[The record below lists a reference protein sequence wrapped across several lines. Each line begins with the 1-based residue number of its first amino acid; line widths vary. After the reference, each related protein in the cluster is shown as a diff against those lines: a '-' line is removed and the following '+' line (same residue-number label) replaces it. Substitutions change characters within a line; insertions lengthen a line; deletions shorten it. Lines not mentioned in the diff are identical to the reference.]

1 MMPSEP
7 TLKLPAARQ
16 AFAESLL
23 QDVSYSLR
31 SLARSPGFTIVTL
44 LTLALGIGA
53 NSAMFSVVHGVVLAT
68 LPYPDANRLVFLWQT
83 RAGVSQLD
91 PSEPNFEDW
100 QRSSRSFEQMSAVV
114 FHNFNLSAPGLASHL
129 LGIRGSAAFLA
140 TLKVAPA
147 LGRDLNSTDDQ
158 PNASPV
164 ALISDRVWK
173 ERLGGSPR
181 ALGSA
186 LVLDGRTYTVVGVLP
201 PRFRFLEDTDV
212 VTALHPQMPAI
223 YADRSVDSIA
233 VVARLRPGVTA
244 TQAESELNSI
254 QQELDRHYP
263 DADHG
268 MGVAVWSFK
277 KMLVGDVEATL
288 LLLFGAVTLVLL
300 IACANVAN
308 LFLVRAKMR
317 EREFA
322 VRAALGASR
331 ARMVR
336 QVLTESLLLASAGGA
351 LGIAVAASALR
362 LLLAAIPGTLPREE
376 NIGLQWP
383 VLAFTLLIAVA
394 VGILFGVV
402 PALRSAR
409 SDVQSALQHGTRG
422 ATGRSRGVASQFVVL
437 QFALTLVLL
446 TGAGLLLRSIRELWR
461 VNPGFEAR
469 HLISFRVELAPSNT
483 GTPEQ
488 TRTAYQQLLNRIRN
502 IPGVEAADL
511 TNLLPLAGG
520 DNSGPFW
527 IGSTQSTSLPDAP
540 HALYFWTGPDYLRT
554 MGIPLLRGRFFSPA
568 DQLGTAKV
576 VVVDQVLANTFFP
589 NEDPVGKTLT
599 VGHWGTA
606 RIVGVAGHLRHWG
619 LDDAGTY
626 NPRQIYIPAYQLP
639 DFMVSDFFRNL
650 SILVRSP
657 LPSSNLIPAIRNAV
671 YASAPNQPVYDIKT
685 IEDIER
691 ESMASRRLPILIL
704 GVFAGLA
711 LLLASVGIYGVVSYS
726 AAQRLREIGIRMALG
741 AGRDDIFRMVLG
753 QGFQMAAIGIVA
765 GVSAAV
771 VLTRILPSFSHLLFG
786 VAKNDP
792 LTLAAV
798 SSGMTVIALA
808 ACYIPARR
816 AMRTDPMAS
825 LRCE

>member
-1 MMPSEP
+1 
-7 TLKLPAARQ
+7 
-16 AFAESLL
+16 
-23 QDVSYSLR
+23 
-31 SLARSPGFTIVTL
+31 
-44 LTLALGIGA
+44 
-53 NSAMFSVVHGVVLAT
+53 
-68 LPYPDANRLVFLWQT
+68 
-83 RAGVSQLD
+83 
-91 PSEPNFEDW
+91 
-100 QRSSRSFEQMSAVV
+100 
-114 FHNFNLSAPGLASHL
+114 
-129 LGIRGSAAFLA
+129 
-140 TLKVAPA
+140 
-147 LGRDLNSTDDQ
+147 
-158 PNASPV
+158 
-164 ALISDRVWK
+164 
-173 ERLGGSPR
+173 
-181 ALGSA
+181 
-186 LVLDGRTYTVVGVLP
+186 
-201 PRFRFLEDTDV
+201 
-212 VTALHPQMPAI
+212 
-223 YADRSVDSIA
+223 
-233 VVARLRPGVTA
+233 
-244 TQAESELNSI
+244 
-254 QQELDRHYP
+254 
-263 DADHG
+263 
-268 MGVAVWSFK
+268 
-277 KMLVGDVEATL
+277 
-288 LLLFGAVTLVLL
+288 
-300 IACANVAN
+300 
-308 LFLVRAKMR
+308 
-317 EREFA
+317 
-322 VRAALGASR
+322 
-331 ARMVR
+331 
-336 QVLTESLLLASAGGA
+336 
-351 LGIAVAASALR
+351 
-362 LLLAAIPGTLPREE
+362 
-376 NIGLQWP
+376 
-383 VLAFTLLIAVA
+383 
-394 VGILFGVV
+394 
-402 PALRSAR
+402 LRSAR

-437 QFALTLVLL
+437 QFALTLILL

-469 HLISFRVELAPSNT
+469 QLISFRVELAPSNT

-576 VVVDQVLANTFFP
+576 VIVDQVLANTFFP

-606 RIVGVAGHLRHWG
+606 RIVGVAGHVRHWG

>member
-1 MMPSEP
+1 MPSEP
-7 TLKLPAARQ
+7 ALTLSAARH
-16 AFAESLL
+16 AFAEGLL
-23 QDVSYSLR
+23 QDVGYGLR
-31 SLARSPGFTIVTL
+31 SLVRSPGFTIVTL

-53 NSAMFSVVHGVVLAT
+53 NSAMFSVVHGVVLAS

-100 QRSSRSFEQMSAVV
+100 QRSSRSFEHMSAVV
-114 FHNFNLSAPGLASHL
+114 FHNFNLSAPGPASHL

-140 TLKVAPA
+140 TLKIAPA
-147 LGRDLNSTDDQ
+147 LGRDLTSADDQ
-158 PNASPV
+158 PDASPV
-164 ALISDRVWK
+164 ALVSDRVWR
-173 ERLGGSPR
+173 EQLGGNPR

-201 PRFRFLEDTDV
+201 PRFRFFEDTDV
-212 VTALHPQMPAI
+212 VTALRPQMPAI
-223 YADRSVDSIA
+223 YADRSVDSLA
-233 VVARLRPGVTA
+233 VIARLKTGVTQN
-244 TQAESELNSI
+244 QAESELNSI
-254 QQELDRHYP
+254 QEELDRRYP
-263 DADHG
+263 DADRG
-268 MGVAVWSFK
+268 MGVAVWPIK
-277 KMLVGDVEATL
+277 KMMVGSVEGTL
-288 LLLFGAVTLVLL
+288 FLLFGAVTLVLL

-308 LFLVRAKMR
+308 LLLVRAKMR
-317 EREFA
+317 EREFG

-331 ARMVR
+331 GRVVR
-336 QVLTESLLLASAGGA
+336 QVLTESVLLALAGGA
-351 LGIAVAASALR
+351 LGIAVAAAALH

-376 NIGLQWP
+376 NIRLHWP
-383 VLAFTLLIAVA
+383 VLAFTLLTALGVA
-394 VGILFGVV
+394 ILFGIA
-402 PALRSAR
+402 PAFRSAR
-409 SDVQSALQHGTRG
+409 ADVQSALQQGTRG
-422 ATGRSRGVASQFVVL
+422 ATGNRRGVLSQFVVL

-446 TGAGLLLRSIRELWR
+446 TGAGLLMRSIRELWR
-461 VNPGFEAR
+461 VNPGFQAR
-469 HLISFRVELAPSNT
+469 QLISFRVELAPSNT
-483 GTPEQ
+483 GTPQE
-488 TRTAYQQLLNRIRN
+488 TRTAYQQLLERIRS
-502 IPGVEAADL
+502 IPGVEDADIS
-511 TNLLPLAGG
+511 NLVPLSGG

-540 HALYFWTGPDYLRT
+540 HALYFWTGPDYLCT

-568 DQLGTAKV
+568 DQLGAAKV
-576 VVVDQVLANTFFP
+576 VVIDQVLANTFFHG
-589 NEDPVGKTLT
+589 EDPVGKTLT
-599 VGHWGTA
+599 VAHWGTA
-606 RIVGVAGHLRHWG
+606 RIIGVVGHVRYWG

-671 YASAPNQPVYDIKT
+671 YASAPNQPVYDVKT
-685 IEDIER
+685 IEDLER
-691 ESMASRRLPILIL
+691 ESMTSRRIPILIL
-704 GVFAGLA
+704 SAFAGLA

-726 AAQRLREIGIRMALG
+726 AAQRIREIGIRMALG
-741 AGRDDIFRMVLG
+741 AGRNDIFRMVLG
-753 QGFQMAAIGIVA
+753 QGLRMASLGIVT
-765 GVSAAV
+765 GVAAAL

-792 LTLAAV
+792 LTLTAV
-798 SSGMTVIALA
+798 SAGMTVIALA

>member
-1 MMPSEP
+1 
-7 TLKLPAARQ
+7 
-16 AFAESLL
+16 
-23 QDVSYSLR
+23 
-31 SLARSPGFTIVTL
+31 
-44 LTLALGIGA
+44 
-53 NSAMFSVVHGVVLAT
+53 
-68 LPYPDANRLVFLWQT
+68 
-83 RAGVSQLD
+83 
-91 PSEPNFEDW
+91 
-100 QRSSRSFEQMSAVV
+100 
-114 FHNFNLSAPGLASHL
+114 
-129 LGIRGSAAFLA
+129 
-140 TLKVAPA
+140 
-147 LGRDLNSTDDQ
+147 
-158 PNASPV
+158 
-164 ALISDRVWK
+164 
-173 ERLGGSPR
+173 
-181 ALGSA
+181 
-186 LVLDGRTYTVVGVLP
+186 
-201 PRFRFLEDTDV
+201 
-212 VTALHPQMPAI
+212 
-223 YADRSVDSIA
+223 
-233 VVARLRPGVTA
+233 
-244 TQAESELNSI
+244 
-254 QQELDRHYP
+254 
-263 DADHG
+263 
-268 MGVAVWSFK
+268 
-277 KMLVGDVEATL
+277 
-288 LLLFGAVTLVLL
+288 
-300 IACANVAN
+300 
-308 LFLVRAKMR
+308 
-317 EREFA
+317 
-322 VRAALGASR
+322 
-331 ARMVR
+331 
-336 QVLTESLLLASAGGA
+336 
-351 LGIAVAASALR
+351 
-362 LLLAAIPGTLPREE
+362 
-376 NIGLQWP
+376 
-383 VLAFTLLIAVA
+383 
-394 VGILFGVV
+394 
-402 PALRSAR
+402 
-409 SDVQSALQHGTRG
+409 
-422 ATGRSRGVASQFVVL
+422 
-437 QFALTLVLL
+437 
-446 TGAGLLLRSIRELWR
+446 
-461 VNPGFEAR
+461 
-469 HLISFRVELAPSNT
+469 
-483 GTPEQ
+483 
-488 TRTAYQQLLNRIRN
+488 
-502 IPGVEAADL
+502 
-511 TNLLPLAGG
+511 
-520 DNSGPFW
+520 
-527 IGSTQSTSLPDAP
+527 
-540 HALYFWTGPDYLRT
+540 

-606 RIVGVAGHLRHWG
+606 RIVGVAGHVRHWG